1 MAAAFV
7 CPDST
12 TLMKTIIKLFF
23 IVILLPIIILWK
35 ILRLVAPEITRPFD
49 SLASGIGNI
58 LRFN

>member
-7 CPDST
+7 YPDSIT
-12 TLMKTIIKLFF
+12 IMKTIVKLFF
-23 IVILLPIIILWK
+23 IVILLPIIIIWK
-35 ILRLVAPEITRPFD
+35 ILRLIVPELTRPFD